1 MDATETATAGYVK
14 QIGKLQTIAQ
24 THVRCADARKVLSIS
39 ACAYVRV
46 SETLT
51 GEARLAGRETLELA
65 VLTDDGVCRESGWTD
80 FTDRAE
86 IDGVLPTTKV
96 TAISRVLDTDVVS
109 VEGGNITLASVIEI
123 TLYAETETVIPL
135 MPPQA
140 EGVYTGDSR
149 VTLSKLVARISG
161 KTEVKNEERLA
172 YSKLVCCDARACVS
186 GAEAGLDAVS
196 VAGEVFIDGLG
207 MTAEGS
213 MQPFTLV
220 MPFAEEL
227 AAEGA
232 RRGDTAHVRALT
244 AAVSTE
250 ESEDGLSLTVT
261 VELGG
266 EVYSELVVS
275 CAVDAFSPDCE
286 LTLDKTSICGINVIA
301 EKCVNDQVDGT
312 VTLPEGENADKVLAM
327 CGFRLSAVTA
337 YPEFGKAVIEGA
349 VSGTVI
355 YADAEAGRKSSCAVE
370 IPFKITTDADAP
382 DGCVLD
388 ADGGV
393 GKITVR
399 PSRLGELSVRCAISV
414 CLRVS
419 QPTEKEII
427 TGFICGEKLPDRKGV
442 ISMHIARDGET
453 LWESAK
459 ELCVTPETVLL
470 QNSELTFPLKRGD
483 KVFVFRSR

>member
-24 THVRCADARKVLSIS
+24 THVKCADARKVLSIS
-39 ACAYVRV
+39 ASAYVRV

-65 VLTDDGVCRESGWTD
+65 VLTDDGVSRETGWTD

-86 IDGVLPTTKV
+86 IDGVMPTTKV
-96 TAISRVLDTDVVS
+96 TAVSRVLDTDVTS

-123 TLYAETETVIPL
+123 TLFAETETVIPL
-135 MPPQA
+135 TPPQA
-140 EGVYTGDSR
+140 DGVYTGDSR
-149 VTLSKLVARISG
+149 VTLSRLVARVSG
-161 KTEVKNEERLA
+161 KTEVRSEERLNFT
-172 YSKLVCCDARACVS
+172 KLVCCDARACVN

-227 AAEGA
+227 GAEGA
-232 RRGDTAHVRALT
+232 RRGDTAHVRALS

-250 ESEDGLSLTVT
+250 ENEEGLSLAVT
-261 VELGG
+261 VELSG

-275 CAVDAFSPDCE
+275 CAVDAFSPECE
-286 LTLDKTSICGINVIA
+286 LTLDKTRICGINVVA
-301 EKCVNDQVDGT
+301 EKCITDQVDGT
-312 VTLPEGENADKVLAM
+312 VTLPDGENADKVLAM
-327 CGFRLSAVTA
+327 CGFRLSALTA

-349 VSGTVI
+349 VSGVVI

-370 IPFKITTDADAP
+370 LPFKVTTDVDAS
-382 DGCVLD
+382 DDCILD
-388 ADGGV
+388 VDGGV
-393 GKITVR
+393 GRIIVR
-399 PSRLGELSVRCAISV
+399 PSRLGELSVRCAICA
-414 CLRVS
+414 CLRVARPAE
-419 QPTEKEII
+419 QEII
-427 TGFICGEKLPDRKGV
+427 TGFQCGEKMPDRKGV
-442 ISMHIARDGET
+442 ISMHVARDGET

-483 KVFVFRSR
+483 KVFVFRNR